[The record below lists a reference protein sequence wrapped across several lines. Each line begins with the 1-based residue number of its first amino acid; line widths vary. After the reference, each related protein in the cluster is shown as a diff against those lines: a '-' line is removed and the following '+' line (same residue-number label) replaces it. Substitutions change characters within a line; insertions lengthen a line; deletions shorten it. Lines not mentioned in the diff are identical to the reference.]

1 MLGKTALIT
10 GAYGGLGKE
19 ISIELAKN
27 NCNLF
32 LVGRDL
38 LKIQNLIKEIKSKL
52 TFPEASGVNIQG
64 KAVDLSKDSD
74 VKALLNVLLNN
85 DIHIDI
91 LINNAGVFPIKNI
104 SESTDED
111 FDNCFAVNIRTPF
124 ILSRDL
130 GKKMISNNWGRI
142 VNIGSSSS
150 YNGSGETGIY
160 CASKHALLGLSRSL
174 YQEFKDNGVRV
185 YSVSPGSIQT
195 PMGSRDTRQ
204 DYSTFINPKE
214 VAEYITFII
223 TYDNEMISEE
233 IRMNRITIK

>member
-19 ISIELAKN
+19 VSIELAKN
-27 NCNLF
+27 DCNLF
-32 LVGRDL
+32 LVGRDS
-38 LKIQNLIKEIKSKL
+38 LKIQNLIKEIKSYDY
-52 TFPEASGVNIQG
+52 GVNIQG

-104 SESTDED
+104 LESTDGD

-174 YQEFKDNGVRV
+174 YQEFKDSGVRV

-195 PMGSRDTRQ
+195 PMGAIDTRQ

-214 VAEYITFII
+214 VAEYIIFII

>member
-19 ISIELAKN
+19 VSIELAKN
-27 NCNLF
+27 DCNLF
-32 LVGRDL
+32 LVGRDS
-38 LKIQNLIKEIKSKL
+38 LKIQNLIKEIKSYDY
-52 TFPEASGVNIQG
+52 GVNIQG

-74 VKALLNVLLNN
+74 VKALVNVLLNN

-104 SESTDED
+104 LESTDGD

-174 YQEFKDNGVRV
+174 YQEFKDSGVRV

-195 PMGSRDTRQ
+195 PMGAIDIRQ
-204 DYSTFINPKE
+204 DYSTFINPRE
-214 VAEYITFII
+214 VAEYIIFII